1 MSQVI
6 FGQLISIIDG
16 ISHFYAKTIAS
27 PLLLLLDDVLKFSM
41 LKNNII

>member
-27 PLLLLLDDVLKFSM
+27 PLLLLDDVLKFSM